1 MYSSKQYITG
11 FFLLLCTAVS
21 SWLVLKSSA
30 IPASIPN
37 EKGPD
42 SYMTNISVL
51 HTASDNGELQN
62 ELHAALLTHYSN
74 KTTLFTL
81 PHFIFYHPPAQP
93 WNLTAKQGKALD
105 DINLVQLW
113 DQVVLAQ
120 AAGKQTQPITI
131 NTSQVT
137 VYPKQHFAQTDQL
150 VTAIEPGVYVTAIGM
165 HVDFKTQVVDLLS
178 HVHVQ
183 YQAQANSK
191 SQF

>member
-1 MYSSKQYITG
+1 MYSPKQYLLG
-11 FFLLLCTAVS
+11 FLLLFCAAVS
-21 SWLVLKSSA
+21 GWLVLKSSA

-37 EKGPD
+37 ENGPD

-51 HTASDNGELQN
+51 HTASDSGELQN

-74 KTTLFTL
+74 KTTVFTR

-93 WNLTAKQGKALD
+93 WNLTAKQGKAFD
-105 DINLVQLW
+105 DVNLVQLW
-113 DQVVLAQ
+113 DQVVLAE
-120 AAGKQTQPITI
+120 AAGNQTQPITI

-137 VYPKQHFAQTDQL
+137 VHPKQHFAQTDQL

-191 SQF
+191 PQF